1 MQLKLFCYI
10 YLTFEHIISYIYII
24 LDGCLNEKIKIIF
37 DILIML
43 CLIYNLIYRKRIDM
57 VTKKSKTNKTEKT
70 TVVQNKPAKKKRITI
85 KEEIKDYLAERNN
98 KVFIGN

>member
-1 MQLKLFCYI
+1 MY
-10 YLTFEHIISYIYII
+10 ISYIYII

-57 VTKKSKTNKTEKT
+57 ATKKSKTNKTKKVAKDEAKPAKTEKT
-70 TVVQNKPAKKKRITI
+70 TVVQNKPAKKKRATI
-85 KEEIKDYLAERNN
+85 KEEIKNYLAERNN